1 MLRRKIRKFFFLKE
15 QEIFLSR
22 NNKIKTLEILIF
34 SCSLCLLCNP
44 DTRAQSS
51 SFLKLWYN
59 QPAERWEEALPIGN
73 GRLGAMVSGKPSRGK
88 IQLNEN
94 TVWAGQ
100 PNRNDNPDA
109 REALPKVRRL
119 IFRGKYKEAQ
129 DMVNE
134 KFISRNSQGMPYQ
147 TVGNLFLSFPGHENF
162 KNYYRELNIETAVI
176 SSRYDVDRVTYKREV
191 FSSFPDK
198 VIIFRITA
206 SKPGKINFTASMNR
220 HDPVDISTED
230 NNKLIMSGITGNCDS
245 VKGAVKFQ
253 AQVKIITE
261 GGSVSAANNNIIVKN
276 ADVAIVYISIASS
289 FKNYNDINANAGERA
304 DVYLQKALEK
314 NYEQVLK
321 DHIADYQ
328 RYFNRVSIDLGV
340 TDSVKNPTNVRIE
353 QFAGGNDPQ
362 LAALCFQ
369 FGRYL
374 LISSSRPG
382 GQPANLQGIWNNQ
395 LYPPW
400 DSKYTVNINT
410 EMNYWPSEITNLS
423 EMNEPLIEM
432 ILELSRTGRQT
443 AKDMYGTE
451 GWVLHHN
458 TDIWRIN
465 GPVDGSFWG
474 MWPMGGAWL
483 CQHLWEKYE
492 YGGDRE
498 YLRSVYPVM
507 KSAVEFYLSFLTEEP
522 QHKWLVVCPSVSPEN
537 SPAVHPESSISF
549 GTTMDNQLLFDLF
562 TKTIKSAKILE
573 TDKELIKKM
582 KETLKR
588 LPPMQIGKWGQLQ
601 EWMQDWDSKNDKHRH
616 VSHLYGLYPSNQ
628 ISPYRTQ
635 ELFSAARTSLMA
647 RGDESTG
654 WSMGW
659 KVNLWARLLDGNHAL
674 KLITDQLTP
683 SIQGDRK
690 QKGGTYP
697 NLFDAH
703 PPFQIDGN
711 FGFTAGITEMLL
723 QSNDGTIFVLPA
735 LPDAWKNGSIRG
747 IRARG
752 GFEIENMEWKN
763 GEISK
768 LVIKSNLGGNCRI
781 RSYTKLKAE
790 NKANLKTAKGKN
802 RNPFYQTPEVK
813 EPIISNKA
821 TLENVKLKNTFIYDI
836 ETEPGKRYI
845 FSKMQ

>member
-1 MLRRKIRKFFFLKE
+1 LSKKNKLKNLSPLLFL
-15 QEIFLSR
+15 
-22 NNKIKTLEILIF
+22 F
-34 SCSLCLLCNP
+34 SFWLLCNP
-44 DTRAQSS
+44 DVHAQSS
-51 SFLKLWYN
+51 SLLKLWYN
-59 QPAERWEEALPIGN
+59 QPANQWVEALPIGN
-73 GRLGAMVSGKPSRGK
+73 GRLGAMVFGNPSQEE

-94 TVWAGQ
+94 TIWAGQ
-100 PNRNDNPDA
+100 PNRNDNPYA
-109 REALPKVRRL
+109 KEALPEVRRL
-119 IFRGKYKEAQ
+119 IFKGKYKEAQ

-147 TVGNLFLSFPGHENF
+147 TVGNLILSFPGHENF
-162 KNYYRELNIETAVI
+162 TNYYRELNIETAVT
-176 SSRYDVDRVTYKREV
+176 SLCYDVSDVTYKRTV
-191 FSSFPDK
+191 FASFPDQ

-220 HDPVDISTED
+220 PAPADISTED
-230 NNKLIMSGITGNCDS
+230 NDKLIMSGVTGDCDS

-261 GGSVSAANNNIIVKN
+261 GGSVSANNNKIIVNN
-276 ADVAIVYISIASS
+276 ADVATLYISIASS
-289 FKNYNDINANAGERA
+289 FKNYNDISANAAKRA
-304 DVYLQKALEK
+304 NDYLQKALK
-314 NYEQVLK
+314 NDYKQALK
-321 DHIADYQ
+321 AHIADYQ
-328 RYFNRVSIDLGV
+328 HYFKRVSLDLGV

-362 LAALCFQ
+362 LVALCFQ

-423 EMNEPLIEM
+423 EMNEPLVQM
-432 ILELSRTGRQT
+432 ILELSKTGRQT
-443 AKDMYGTE
+443 AKDMYGAE

-465 GPVDGSFWG
+465 GPVDGAFWG

-492 YGGDRE
+492 FNGDKE
-498 YLRSVYPVM
+498 YLKSVYPVM
-507 KSAVEFYLSFLTEEP
+507 KSAVEFYISFLIEEP
-522 QHKWLVVCPSVSPEN
+522 QHRWLVVCPSVSPEN

-562 TKTIKSAKILE
+562 TKTIKSAEILE
-573 TDKELIKKM
+573 TDKELVKKI

-588 LPPMQIGKWGQLQ
+588 LPPMQIGRWGQLQ
-601 EWMQDWDSKNDKHRH
+601 EWMQDWDSRDDRHRH
-616 VSHLYGLYPSNQ
+616 ISHLYGLFPSNQ
-628 ISPYRTQ
+628 ISPYRTP
-635 ELFSAARTSLMA
+635 ELFSAARTSLAA

-659 KVNLWARLLDGNHAL
+659 KVNLWARLLNGNHAL

-683 SIQGDRK
+683 SIQGDGK

-711 FGFTAGITEMLL
+711 FGFTAGIAEMLI
-723 QSNDGTIFVLPA
+723 QSHDGSIFVLPA
-735 LPDAWKNGSIRG
+735 LPYVWKNGSIRG
-747 IRARG
+747 IRLRG
-752 GFEIENMEWKN
+752 GFEIESIEWKN

-781 RSYTKLKAE
+781 RSYTKLRAE
-790 NKANLKTAKGKN
+790 DGRNLKSAKGEN
-802 RNPFYQTPEVK
+802 QNPFYQTPGVK
-813 EPIISNKA
+813 EPTISNKK
-821 TLENVKLKNTFIYDI
+821 TLENVKLKNTFKYDI
-836 ETEPGKRYI
+836 ETEPGKRYL
-845 FSKMQ
+845 FSKLQKEP